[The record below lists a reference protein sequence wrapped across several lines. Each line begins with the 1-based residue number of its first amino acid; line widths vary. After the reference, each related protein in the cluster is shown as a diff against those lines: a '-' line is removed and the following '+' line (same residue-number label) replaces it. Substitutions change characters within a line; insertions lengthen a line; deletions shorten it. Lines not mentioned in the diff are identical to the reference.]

1 VRDTSTTAL
10 LRDPLQRSS
19 LLVLGR
25 RHLVRARNAPP
36 GTSAEVLQDAG
47 SSHIC
52 LVALTAG
59 HTLVEVE
66 PAGAATA
73 LQVLQGQLRIRRSGR
88 AVTSF
93 PGELVVGPLVQ
104 MEITAL
110 ADSVV
115 LVTGARAG
123 EPSLSA

>member
-1 VRDTSTTAL
+1 MTNGGTTVL
-10 LRDPLQRSS
+10 LGDALQRSS

-25 RHLVRARNAPP
+25 RHLVRARNATP
-36 GTSAEVLQDAG
+36 GTSAEVLHDAD

-59 HTLVEVE
+59 RTLLEVA
-66 PAGAATA
+66 PAGAGTA
-73 LQVLQGQLRIRRSGR
+73 LQVLQGQVRIRRSGR

-93 PGELVVGPLVQ
+93 PGELVVGPLVR
-104 MEITAL
+104 MEIKAL
-110 ADSVV
+110 TDCVV
-115 LVTGARAG
+115 LVTGAGAR